1 MAEAALSPDKPVRPA
16 STRRKRWLRWLPRI
30 SAVLGVLVALLWWAI
45 HRYDWMGP
53 LVANTLRAVI
63 GPDAVAKI
71 EDWVYSVEDRKNRLL
86 REQEA
91 PKAYWT
97 VPAPNSSAAPPAAAS
112 AGPALLPPFRPKDP
126 GPALKSWS
134 APGDGVWVPV
144 VDPRRPNEEPYMM
157 KTLLHADPERGWSE
171 VFVVAVDLRRVTLH
185 IVPGSQEPKADNK
198 GAEGI
203 ARPAVIP
210 ERDHEELLAAFN
222 GGFMTE
228 HGGYGM
234 KLDGVTIVSPKPK
247 ACTVAVY
254 KDNAIRIAP
263 WTELETSEPEML
275 WYRQAPE
282 CMVREN
288 KIHPGILWKAGIK
301 KWGATLDGETVI
313 RRSAIGINAA
323 RDILYVSITNHTNAK
338 VLAEGM
344 RHAGA
349 VEVAQLDVNWSYPK
363 FVLFEA
369 KQPGGP
375 RKAVALASGFE
386 FSEDEYIRKKARRD
400 FFYMMRKPLGADAG
414 AP

>member
-1 MAEAALSPDKPVRPA
+1 MAEAALTPEKPVRPA
-16 STRRKRWLRWLPRI
+16 SARRQRLVRWLPRI
-30 SAVLGVLVALLWWAI
+30 SAALGVAVALLWWAV
-45 HRYDWMGP
+45 HRFEWMGP
-53 LVANTLRAVI
+53 LVANSLRAVF
-63 GPDAVAKI
+63 GADAVASL
-71 EDWVYSVEDRKNRLL
+71 EDWVYSVEDKKNRVL
-86 REQEA
+86 RDHEA

-97 VPAPNSSAAPPAAAS
+97 VPPPTSSAPPASSAAGEAPA
-112 AGPALLPPFRPKDP
+112 LPPFHPKDP

-134 APGDGVWVPV
+134 APGDGVWVPI
-144 VDPRRPNEEPYMM
+144 VDPRRPSEAPYMM

-185 IVPGSQEPKADNK
+185 VVPGSQEPKADNP
-198 GAEGI
+198 EGEKI
-203 ARPAVIP
+203 ERPAVIP

-234 KLDGVTIVSPKPK
+234 KLDGVTIVGPKPK
-247 ACTVAVY
+247 ACTIGVY
-254 KDNAIRIAP
+254 KDESIRIAP
-263 WTELETSEPEML
+263 WTELEASEPEML
-275 WYRQAPE
+275 WFRQAPE

-323 RDILYVSITNHTNAK
+323 RDILYVSITNHTNAR
-338 VLAEGM
+338 VLADGM

-349 VEVAQLDVNWSYPK
+349 EQVAQLDVNWSYPK
-363 FVLFEA
+363 FVLFEPKA
-369 KQPGGP
+369 PGGP

-400 FFYMMRKPLGADAG
+400 FFYLLRKR
-414 AP
+414 